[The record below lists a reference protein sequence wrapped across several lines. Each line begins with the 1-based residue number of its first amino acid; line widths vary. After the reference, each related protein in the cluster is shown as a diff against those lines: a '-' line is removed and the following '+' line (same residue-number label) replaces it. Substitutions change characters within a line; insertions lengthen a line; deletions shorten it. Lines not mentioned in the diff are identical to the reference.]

1 MKKWILT
8 SAAIVL
14 LLIVGASIVVQQNTQ
29 SPEEAVKEFE
39 KAVSTKDT
47 DLLSELIV
55 PNNEK
60 AQVNKTSLQAFA
72 NYLQSNSSSLEAI
85 EDSLNEQLKE
95 KNFTE
100 TNSQVSLV
108 EDGKELLFFPKYKFE
123 VKTMELAI
131 TGEQEGEKVTLSS
144 NGFKKGLPKEKDSL
158 YGPFL
163 PGEYTFKLS
172 VKTDL
177 ATFIGD
183 RKKELWGTGKTSL
196 LIDSEKMAQSD
207 EKVKKD
213 LVSAVELFNKD
224 FSRYETSEFQ
234 LSAFSNATQELMSGE
249 SNYGEGFEEV
259 KDALDEIQSQYEG
272 GIVDLDSL
280 DISYFDGKWKAN
292 ASAAVSYMNK
302 VKVSGG
308 KEFEDL
314 SYGALRDYQL
324 VYSSEKKQWLIDGMD
339 EYDYDDDEVENWEYT
354 QETNPNN
361 PVFKWTRDGK
371 KDEGSYY

>member
-14 LLIVGASIVVQQNTQ
+14 LLIVGASIVIQQNTQ
-29 SPEEAVKEFE
+29 SPEEAVKEFD

-85 EDSLNEQLKE
+85 EDSLDEQLKE

-123 VKTMELAI
+123 VKTMELVI
-131 TGEQEGEKVTLSS
+131 RGEQEGEKVTLSS

-183 RKKELWGTGKTSL
+183 RKKEMWGTGKTSL

-234 LSAFSNATQELMSGE
+234 LSAFSNATQELKSGE
-249 SNYGEGFEEV
+249 SNYGEGFEEI

-272 GIVDLDSL
+272 GVVDLDSL
-280 DISYFDGKWKAN
+280 AVSYFNGKWKAN

-302 VKVSGG
+302 VKVSGE

-354 QETNPNN
+354 QETNPHN